1 MDARGYLTIT
11 GRLKELVIRGGENIA
26 PAEIETVL
34 AAHEMVL
41 ESSVVGLPDDRWGE
55 VVVAVMRLTAGAED
69 KPKSDFIDFVSARLA
84 PFKVPARWFVAD
96 EFPVTPTGKV
106 RKFELRDAILHGQL
120 REL

>member
-1 MDARGYLTIT
+1 
-11 GRLKELVIRGGENIA
+11 
-26 PAEIETVL
+26 
-34 AAHEMVL
+34 MVL